1 MVTKAELE
9 QQVAELKRQLA
20 EYSRNEK
27 PIEHRETN
35 DQQTPDHEMIS
46 EAWAEN
52 LRHLPGQIEDV
63 LTELEDLP
71 HKKPILFALGVFA
84 LGYLIGRSR

>member
-9 QQVAELKRQLA
+9 AEVAELRRQLA
-20 EYSRNEK
+20 
-27 PIEHRETN
+27 
-35 DQQTPDHEMIS
+35 QQTKADKAEPKEDHSDSLIDT
-46 EAWAEN
+46 
-52 LRHLPGQIEDV
+52 IESWSDQMDEV
-63 LTELEDLP
+63 LTELGELP